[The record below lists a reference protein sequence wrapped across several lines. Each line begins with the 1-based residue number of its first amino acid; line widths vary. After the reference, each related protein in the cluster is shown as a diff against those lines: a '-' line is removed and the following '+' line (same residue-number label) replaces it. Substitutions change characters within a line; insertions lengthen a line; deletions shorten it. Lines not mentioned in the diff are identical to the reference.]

1 MKLPR
6 KLKKKVKKES
16 LKQQRIKQ
24 ALEVVGKACATAIC
38 VLQVYKILGSTK
50 PKFPPGGTTYASL

>member
-16 LKQQRIKQ
+16 LKQQRVK

-50 PKFPPGGTTYASL
+50 PKFPPGGNTYASL